1 MVYYPDNKKGLLMAG
16 LTNERLQAVRKAM
29 KLSQRDFSKVI
40 LSSQSYLAR
49 MEQGKIKINDRIIEL
64 VCIKY
69 KVNKAYLKE
78 GKGPMF
84 STHPDNRL
92 EILNDI
98 YNELNSLFKDYL
110 LVQAKELLKV
120 QKRAK
125 SEEKRLP

>member
-1 MVYYPDNKKGLLMAG
+1 MAG
-16 LTNERLQAVRKAM
+16 LTNERLQAVRKVM
-29 KLSQRDFSKVI
+29 KLSQRDFSKAI

-84 STHPDNRL
+84 SSHPDNRL
-92 EILNDI
+92 EILNEI
-98 YNELNSLFKDYL
+98 YNDLNSLFKDYL

-120 QKRAK
+120 QKNQSRDK
-125 SEEKRLP
+125 EEKKGS